1 MSRTVE
7 EVKLIHRYS
16 ESLKRKIVEEIESG
30 ELTVSDAMDLY
41 GIQHR
46 RTINRWVQNLGKN
59 RRPTQIVRVMMK
71 SEQERIKE
79 LEKALADAE
88 LERFALKTLVSVYE
102 EDWGADKKKRSSE
115 QSKKVAEL
123 RKKIG
128 LA

>member
-1 MSRTVE
+1 MSETLE
-7 EVKLIHRYS
+7 GLKLVHRYS
-16 ESLKRKIVEEIESG
+16 ESLKSKIVEEVENG
-30 ELTVSDAMDLY
+30 ELTVSEAMNLY

-46 RTINRWVQNLGKN
+46 RTINRWIQVMGKN

-102 EDWGADKKKRSSE
+102 EDYGADKKKRSPE
-115 QSKKVAEL
+115 RSKKVAEL